1 MDLRHFQDIL
11 DEQASRRSLR
21 VQVVNQ
27 NNKMGLS
34 FIFRNDKEKLVKN
47 LSYYGIK
54 KLPYLLTRSGKDKI
68 RGYTGSLTTDEIT
81 KLNNE
86 VGIEL
91 LGMYLFHD
99 YHGDMRLSFDAISA
113 LKDQIT
119 ENIIDIDDKQ
129 AEEFL
134 KGRDIAL
141 SDADKEKFKSESLG
155 FKIIRNRGEFIG
167 TGKLIADRIVNYMPK
182 ERRLR

>member
-1 MDLRHFQDIL
+1 MRWRMKI
-11 DEQASRRSLR
+11 
-21 VQVVNQ
+21 
-27 NNKMGLS
+27 KMGLS
-34 FIFRNDKEKLVKN
+34 FMFRNDKEKLIKN
-47 LSYYGIK
+47 LGYYGIK
-54 KLPYLLTRSGKDKI
+54 KLPYLLTKSGKEKI
-68 RGYTGSLTTDEIT
+68 RGYTGSLTTDEIV

-91 LGMYLFHD
+91 LGIYLFHD
-99 YHGDMRLSFDAISA
+99 YHDNMRLAFDAIYA

-119 ENIIDIDDKQ
+119 ENVIELDDKQ

-141 SDADKEKFKSESLG
+141 TDADKERFKDEPLG
-155 FKIIRNRGEFIG
+155 FKIMRNNGEFIG